1 MKSAFF
7 ILILFIS
14 TSELFSG
21 IATIATPNGKVKSIN
36 IIDNLGYQYSDWEYT
51 SSIIIGE
58 VKSDSTMLNL
68 SNNIS
73 MELSVGSDELKVIAY
88 GQTISHNMGMPALH
102 NNNRV
107 IIPFHDY
114 LKSLDSLGFCKLQ
127 SIKNNSVVFEEVNYI
142 ERIPIISQYSHKF
155 NMAYY
160 KMVYDDVSKKYKEK
174 KRYYKPAP
182 KVDNSIDLLKDA
194 LGNEEKPKEV
204 AEPDKDTYY
213 DIPRDLDRKEVLK
226 KKNKED

>member
-7 ILILFIS
+7 ILLLLFS

-58 VKSDSTMLNL
+58 VKSDSTMLSL
-68 SNNIS
+68 SDNVS
-73 MELSVGSDELKVIAY
+73 MELSVGSDKLKVNAY
-88 GQTISHNMGMPALH
+88 GQTITHNMGMPALH
-102 NNNRV
+102 DNNRV
-107 IIPFHDY
+107 IVPFHDY
-114 LKSLDSLGFCKLQ
+114 LKSLDSLGFCKLL
-127 SIKNNSVVFEEVNYI
+127 SIKNNSVVIEGVSYI
-142 ERIPIISQYSHKF
+142 DRIPFISQYNHKF

-160 KMVYDDVSKKYKEK
+160 KMVYSDVSRKYKK
-174 KRYYKPAP
+174 KKSYYKPTP

-194 LGNEEKPKEV
+194 LDNEEKPKEV
-204 AEPDKDTYY
+204 TDPKKDTYY
-213 DIPRDLDRKEVLK
+213 DIPRELDRDEVLK
-226 KKNKED
+226 KKKED